1 MYETHPQDSPSPTI
15 ARNQQLPP
23 QPIPSDVQLLGKAG
37 CCFLKVLID
46 LELLNV
52 FLNFPLLS
60 LSGSHYAMSFLKFR
74 YLI

>member
-1 MYETHPQDSPSPTI
+1 MGHTQDFPPTLTI
-15 ARNQQLPP
+15 TRHQQLPP
-23 QPIPSDVQLLGKAG
+23 PPPPSDAELLGKAG

-60 LSGSHYAMSFLKFR
+60 LSA
-74 YLI
+74 